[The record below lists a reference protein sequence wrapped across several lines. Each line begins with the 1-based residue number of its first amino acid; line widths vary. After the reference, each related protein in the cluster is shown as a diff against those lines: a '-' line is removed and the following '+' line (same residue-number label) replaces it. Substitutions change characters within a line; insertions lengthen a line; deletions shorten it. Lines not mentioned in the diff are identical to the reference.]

1 MKASGGV
8 EVSMENELM
17 EYHYI
22 IYQKI
27 HLIKKLDAGYEIYGL
42 CFQLSYL
49 QDSMLKGTWH
59 EFSEYS
65 RTW

>member
-8 EVSMENELM
+8 EVPMENELM

-27 HLIKKLDAGYEIYGL
+27 NLVKKLDADYEIYM
-42 CFQLSYL
+42 
-49 QDSMLKGTWH
+49 DDV
-59 EFSEYS
+59 FS
-65 RTW
+65 

>member
-27 HLIKKLDAGYEIYGL
+27 NLVKKLNAGYEIYGW

-49 QDSMLKGTWH
+49 QDSMLKGT
-59 EFSEYS
+59 
-65 RTW
+65 